1 MESDLHDQPRSASE
15 PSAPEQ
21 SVPGKRA
28 YTKPI
33 LLRLGTLQDLTRT
46 VGTRGARDGFQTTN
60 VKRTSF

>member
-1 MESDLHDQPRSASE
+1 MVKPEEFEIRYLDLAGGLR
-15 PSAPEQ
+15 
-21 SVPGKRA
+21 

-33 LLRLGTLQDLTRT
+33 LLRLGTLQDLTCT

>member
-1 MESDLHDQPRSASE
+1 MESDFDEQPKCVSD
-15 PSAPEQ
+15 Q
-21 SVPGKRA
+21 SVPRKRA
-28 YTKPI
+28 YIKPI